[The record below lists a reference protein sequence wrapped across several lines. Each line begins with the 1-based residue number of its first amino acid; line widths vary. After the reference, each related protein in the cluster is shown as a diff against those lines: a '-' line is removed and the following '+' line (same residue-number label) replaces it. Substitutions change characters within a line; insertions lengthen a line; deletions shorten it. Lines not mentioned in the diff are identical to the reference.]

1 MTSGDTSEGP
11 ERTPDDQSADTN
23 DRANSAADAR
33 TIVRC
38 ALKAALATL
47 DSAGDQTKPRPHAS
61 LVTVAT
67 DVTGAPLMLL
77 STLAV
82 HTRNLEADPRA
93 SLLFDGT
100 GHDGDPLAGGR
111 VTLNGTVEKT
121 NDPDAA
127 RRFLSRHPASEMYA
141 SFADFAFFRMS
152 VTNTHYIGGFGRI
165 IGFEPTELMVKTDGA
180 EKLLEAEPGIV
191 SHMNQDHA
199 DTLAL
204 YATRLLGAGPQ
215 DGPWRMTAIDPAGI
229 DIVGRASTLRLE
241 FKNRVT
247 TPEEARAIFKK
258 LAETA
263 RTKPA

>member
-1 MTSGDTSEGP
+1 MTSGDTSESP
-11 ERTPDDQSADTN
+11 ERAPDNQSAKPN
-23 DRANSAADAR
+23 ERVKSAADAR

-47 DSAGDQTKPRPHAS
+47 DSSGNQTKPRPHAS

-121 NDPDAA
+121 NDPDAEA
-127 RRFLSRHPASEMYA
+127 RFLSRHPNSEMYA
-141 SFADFAFFRMS
+141 SFSDFAFFKLS
-152 VTNTHYIGGFGRI
+152 LTHTHYIGGFGRI
-165 IGFEPTELMVKTDGA
+165 INFKPTELMVKTEGA
-180 EKLLEAEPGIV
+180 EKLLEAEPDIV

-204 YATRLLGAGPQ
+204 YATRLLSADPQ
-215 DGPWRMTAIDPAGI
+215 DGPWRMTGIDPAGI
-229 DIVGRASTLRLE
+229 DILGRVSSLRLE
-241 FKNRVT
+241 FNSRVA
-247 TPEEARAIFKK
+247 TPEEARATFKK
-258 LAETA
+258 LAKTA
-263 RTKPA
+263 RAKPA